1 MCAQA
6 GLLAVNDLTGDADA
20 ALSACRI
27 RGRLGRGR
35 LAPLRDE
42 AAKLLASLQA
52 ALGVDVAQVVFD
64 GLAADEQLGG
74 DR

>member
-1 MCAQA
+1 
-6 GLLAVNDLTGDADA
+6 LLAVNDLAGDRDA
-20 ALSACRI
+20 AYQSAASPA
-27 RGRLGRGR
+27 RLDRGR
-35 LAPLRDE
+35 LAPLRDD
-42 AAKLLASLQA
+42 AAELLASLQA